1 MASRASVEARGTGTH
16 FLVRLERRMHQKH
29 FQINDQVFERV
40 KSARTAINE
49 LAIQLHRLLPPPQ
62 RFAGYWSTMPTR
74 KRARRH

>member
-1 MASRASVEARGTGTH
+1 
-16 FLVRLERRMHQKH
+16 MHQKH